1 MMATALRVMIRL
13 AVPAATALQDMAGG
27 DGRSVV
33 GSRDEGAPEGNGRVF
48 KVKYSYSVQQAYWKY
63 LY

>member
-33 GSRDEGAPEGNGRVF
+33 GSRDEGNGRVF
-48 KVKYSYSVQQAYWKY
+48 KNTPSFDPRVPSVSYQPY
-63 LY
+63 